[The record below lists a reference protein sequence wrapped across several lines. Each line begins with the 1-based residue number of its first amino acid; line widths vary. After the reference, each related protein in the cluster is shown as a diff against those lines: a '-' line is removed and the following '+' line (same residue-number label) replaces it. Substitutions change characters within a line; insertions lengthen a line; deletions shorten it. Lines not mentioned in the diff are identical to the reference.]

1 MCVLNLSS
9 KFFMNNSNKK
19 LPSPEERAVWI
30 LLPEGLLPQGKL
42 AENFFHSLFIL
53 WGILGLFNLL
63 EELFA
68 PLKAVLQELPQLLEV
83 ENRVLFRAEG
93 VQIEVI

>member
-1 MCVLNLSS
+1 
-9 KFFMNNSNKK
+9 MNNPNKK
-19 LPSPEERAVWI
+19 LPSPEERVVCI
-30 LLPEGLLPQGKL
+30 LLPEGLFPQGNL
-42 AENFFHSLFIL
+42 AENFFHSLFVL
-53 WGILGLFNLL
+53 WGILGLFDLF

-93 VQIEVI
+93 IQI